1 MARPEEQVPNRRAAA
16 KARTRE
22 ALLLAAEEVF
32 AERGYGDASVDE
44 IARVAGLSVGSVYVH
59 FENKQ
64 ALFAALIA
72 RLAEGDADRG
82 VSAASEERETA
93 LARFDEQV
101 AAIADSRRLAL
112 LDAETWLYA
121 VRHPEFGDALADQE
135 RRTLARAA
143 GIVAAEDLAP
153 EVRAGLTDA
162 EIATVSLAL
171 FHGLVRRRRMN
182 RDAVPFDL
190 FSRTLRL
197 LLRLPDGVDDHE
209 AGDSADRR

>member
-1 MARPEEQVPNRRAAA
+1 VTRPAEQVPNRRAAA

-32 AERGYGDASVDE
+32 ADRGYGDASVDE
-44 IARVAGLSVGSVYVH
+44 IARVAGVSVGSVYVH

-64 ALFAALIA
+64 ALFAALIT
-72 RLAEGDADRG
+72 RQAEADAERG
-82 VSAASEERETA
+82 VSAASEGRARA

-101 AAIADSRRLAL
+101 CTLADSQRLAL

-121 VRHPEFGDALADQE
+121 VRHPEFADTLADQE

-143 GIVAAEDLAP
+143 DLVSVEDLDP
-153 EVRAGLTDA
+153 EVRALLTDA
-162 EIATVSLAL
+162 EIATVAAAL
-171 FHGLVRRRRMN
+171 FHGLVRRRRVN
-182 RDAVPFDL
+182 REAVPADL

-197 LLRLPDGVDDHE
+197 LLRLPE
-209 AGDSADRR
+209 EPAGPDAGTDLR

>member
-1 MARPEEQVPNRRAAA
+1 VTRPAEQAPNRRAAA

-44 IARVAGLSVGSVYVH
+44 IARVAGVSVGSVYVH

-64 ALFAALIA
+64 ALFAALITRQA
-72 RLAEGDADRG
+72 DADAERG
-82 VSAASEERETA
+82 VSAVGEGRETA

-101 AAIADSRRLAL
+101 CALADSRRLAL

-121 VRHPEFGDALADQE
+121 VRHPEFADTLADQE

-143 GIVAAEDLAP
+143 DLVAVEDLPP
-153 EVRAGLTDA
+153 EVRALLTDS
-162 EIATVSLAL
+162 EIATVAAAL

-182 RDAVPFDL
+182 HDAVPADL

-197 LLRLPDGVDDHE
+197 LLHLPEEPAGAEAPADGP
-209 AGDSADRR
+209 

>member
-1 MARPEEQVPNRRAAA
+1 VTRPAEQVPNRRAAA

-32 AERGYGDASVDE
+32 ADRGYGGASVDE
-44 IARVAGLSVGSVYVH
+44 IARVAGVSVGSVYVH

-64 ALFAALIA
+64 ALFAALITRQA
-72 RLAEGDADRG
+72 DADADRS
-82 VSAASEERETA
+82 VSAASEGRATA

-101 AAIADSRRLAL
+101 CALADSRRLAL

-121 VRHPEFGDALADQE
+121 VRHPEFADTLADQE

-143 GIVAAEDLAP
+143 DLVAAEDLAP
-153 EVRAGLTDA
+153 EVRALLTDA
-162 EIATVSLAL
+162 EIATVAAAL
-171 FHGLVRRRRMN
+171 FHGLVRLRRMN
-182 RDAVPFDL
+182 GDAVPADL

-197 LLRLPDGVDDHE
+197 LLRLPE
-209 AGDSADRR
+209 EPAAP